1 LCPNKYLC
9 ATINT
14 MLRITYFLAVI
25 ALSFLACNNNTTP
38 PPAQEEVAGR
48 QGHWYARYTGTVAGQ
63 PIVANLYFYAD
74 STGAVQSVSGNYYYS
89 GKSQLIDLSAVNKKD
104 DKIHLSEYVQ
114 TIRDPEGSKKYPEWV
129 ITIDTAGIE
138 GKWHSADQ
146 KTTGD
151 ILLRENYDGA
161 YPFDVITGADSVT
174 FKGKGGVYRMKEEHT
189 MLIPSAK
196 MNSGDAAFITQ
207 ALLHELGGDT
217 LGAKDF
223 EGYIRTVNGPRFASY
238 KATLEELEKDSD
250 TAEQWSNN
258 WESDASN
265 LCVYN
270 DKGLV
275 VFNFNQYDYSGG
287 AHGNNWSRYICL
299 DVKERKAW
307 RLADILDADGRK
319 LSAML
324 EEEARV
330 NFGIK
335 PGEPLNDQL
344 LVDTIPLTDNIII
357 SDLGLTFHYN
367 AYEVACYAE
376 GEVSFF
382 LSYAMLKEMLKP
394 EFKTRMGL
402 Q

>member
-1 LCPNKYLC
+1 
-9 ATINT
+9 

-25 ALSFLACNNNTTP
+25 ALSFLACNNNSTTP
-38 PPAQEEVAGR
+38 PVAQQAAAGR

-63 PIVANLYFYAD
+63 TIVANLYFYAD

-89 GKSQLIDLSAVNKKD
+89 DKSQLIDLSATGKKD
-104 DKIHLSEYVQ
+104 NKIHLTEYIQ
-114 TIRDPEGSKKYPEWV
+114 TIRDPGGNKKYPEWV
-129 ITIDTAGIE
+129 ISIDTTGIK
-138 GKWHSADQ
+138 GKWHGADH
-146 KTTGD
+146 KTIGD
-151 ILLRENYDGA
+151 IVLRENYDSA
-161 YPFDVITGADSVT
+161 YRFDVMTGADSVV

-189 MLIPSAK
+189 MLIPSGE
-196 MNSGDAAFITQ
+196 MNNGDAAFITQ

-223 EGYIRTVNGPRFASY
+223 EGYIRAINGPRFENY
-238 KATLEELEKDSD
+238 KSTLAELEEGSD
-250 TAEQWSNN
+250 TAEQWNNN
-258 WESDASN
+258 WETDISN

-270 DKGLV
+270 DKGMA

-287 AHGNNWSRYICL
+287 AHGNNWSRYICI
-299 DVKERKAW
+299 DVKERKVL
-307 RLADILDADGRK
+307 RMADILDADGRK

-324 EEEARV
+324 EKEARA

-335 PGEPLNDQL
+335 PGDPLNEQL
-344 LVDTIPLTDNIII
+344 LVDTIPVTDNIII
-357 SDLGLTFHYN
+357 SGLGLTFHYN

-382 LSYAMLKEMLKP
+382 LPYAMLKDMLKP
-394 EFKTRMGL
+394 EFKKRMGL